1 MTPVHKKNDKQCIK
15 NYWPF
20 SLLQICSKMIERL
33 IFNELYKFFN
43 ENGLLSSNQ
52 SGSYINQLLSITHK
66 IYQSFEVRG
75 VFLDISKA
83 FDKFWYEGLILKFSR
98 NGISGKLLNL
108 LKDFL
113 KYWKQRVLL
122 NGQNSTW
129 KGITSGVLQW
139 SILELFLFLIYA
151 NHLSDG
157 LSSNVKLFADDTSL
171 FSAVHDVTTTSFDLN
186 SYLGKKLNGLLNG
199 KWVLSLT
206 QLSQFKK

>member
-1 MTPVHKKNDKQCIK
+1 MIPVHQKNDKQCIK
-15 NYWPF
+15 NYRPF
-20 SLLQICSKMIERL
+20 SLLQICSKIIERL

-52 SGSYINQLLSITHK
+52 SGSYINQLLSITHE

-139 SILELFLFLIYA
+139 SILELFLFLIYV

-171 FSAVHDVTTTSFDLN
+171 FSAVHDVTTTSFVLN
-186 SYLGKKLNGLLNG
+186 SYLGKKVNGLLNG

>member
-1 MTPVHKKNDKQCIK
+1 M
-15 NYWPF
+15 
-20 SLLQICSKMIERL
+20 LQICSKIIERL

-52 SGSYINQLLSITHK
+52 SGSYINQLLSITHE

-139 SILELFLFLIYA
+139 SILELFLFLIYV

-171 FSAVHDVTTTSFDLN
+171 FSAVHDVTTTSFVLN
-186 SYLGKKLNGLLNG
+186 SYLGKKVNGLLNG